1 MYLED
6 GAGLEDVVGLAKD
19 IKGLAR
25 ILGKIWIQAADCWP
39 PVHGTL
45 VLTKFRRGP
54 IS

>member
-25 ILGKIWIQAADCWP
+25 ILGKIWRTVGRQFTGLW
-39 PVHGTL
+39 
-45 VLTKFRRGP
+45 F
-54 IS
+54 